1 MRTKHDSV
9 KFVAALGAACVFGWA
24 TASHAALLVQVTGAA
39 NFSELEWHDPLG
51 PDPLGLYVGPGSI
64 GNGDGA
70 LLENEVPPGL
80 KLAQIPFN
88 LSAHPGGKLEV
99 DGSTTFFDVSL
110 ELHGLVSAGDAIATV
125 VAPITILSQPL
136 VSGATFKLWST
147 DPVGPAPAV
156 LLLEGTINNG
166 AIVGIEGATTAAL
179 QSNNVNYTGGK
190 IYDQLVLQ
198 GGTTHGQMSVSLLLR
213 NDGTVVRSGGTSGPL
228 APFTADASGL
238 FNTPV
243 IPEPASMG
251 LLLLTAATALGR
263 RFRRA

>member
-1 MRTKHDSV
+1 MRTKHNPV

-39 NFSELEWHDPLG
+39 NVSEFEWEDPAG
-51 PDPLGLYVGPGSI
+51 PNPLGLYIGPGST
-64 GNGDGA
+64 GNGDGH
-70 LLENEVPPGL
+70 LHENEASPGL

-88 LSAHPGGKLEV
+88 LSSHPGGKLEV
-99 DGSTTFFDVSL
+99 DATTTFFDVSL
-110 ELHGLVSAGDAIATV
+110 VLNGLTSAGDAIATV
-125 VAPITILSQPL
+125 VTPITILSQPL
-136 VSGATFKLWST
+136 ASGATFELWST
-147 DPVGPAPAV
+147 DPPGADPAV
-156 LLLEGTINNG
+156 LLLAGTLNSA

-179 QSNNVNYTGGK
+179 QSNNVSYTGGK

-198 GGTTHGQMSVSLLLR
+198 GGTTTGQMSISLLLR
-213 NDGTVVRSGGTSGPL
+213 NNDTVVRSGGQSGPL
-228 APFTADASGL
+228 APFSADASGL

-263 RFRRA
+263 RFRRV